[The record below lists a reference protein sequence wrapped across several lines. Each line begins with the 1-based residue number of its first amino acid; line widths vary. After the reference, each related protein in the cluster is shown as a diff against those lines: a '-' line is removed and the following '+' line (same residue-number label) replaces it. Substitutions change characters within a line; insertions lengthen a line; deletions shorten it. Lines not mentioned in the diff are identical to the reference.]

1 MPEDFS
7 YEVALRAALSIV
19 YTLSAT
25 PRMPR
30 QQELATVTDTVLGA
44 IRQVEERG
52 RVETAQLAAPLADA
66 EGAARVWLP
75 LPGGDPGILYLSD

>member
-1 MPEDFS
+1 LENIMREDFS
-7 YEVALRAALSIV
+7 HEVALRAALSIV

-30 QQELATVTDTVLGA
+30 QQELATVTDAVLGA
-44 IRQVEERG
+44 IRQVEE
-52 RVETAQLAAPLADA
+52 AQLAAPLADA
-66 EGAARVWLP
+66 EGAVRVWLP